1 MELRHLRCFLAV
13 AEELHFARAAEKLHI
28 ETSPLSR
35 AIKEL
40 EEELG
45 VVLFAR
51 TTRSTR
57 LTRAGKLFLEH
68 VRRVF
73 KALEQARDSVKA
85 AANGFHG
92 QLRVALSDGITPSRL
107 PALLALCRQEE
118 PEVEIRFFEVPLSQ
132 QIKGLHDD
140 LYDVGFTQSDEV
152 GDGITAIPAWS
163 DPIVVAVPARH
174 PVLAH
179 KRIPLDELLRYPLVL
194 CDPQVCEGP
203 AKHVDR
209 ILRRVEM
216 EPLVAERVASCDLM
230 MALVPAAVLQSR
242 SFAMSATKKLRL
254 GPLPKTENV
263 KLTFVC
269 PISLKADLDR
279 YASLHAQAYG
289 EAVDAEKLIPHMLE
303 AFIAGD
309 RGFKKLDK
317 VKTTLPKSG

>member
-13 AEELHFARAAEKLHI
+13 AEELHFARAAERLHI
-28 ETSPLSR
+28 EQSPLSR

-73 KALEQARDSVKA
+73 AVLEQARDSVKA
-85 AANGFHG
+85 AANGFNG

-107 PALLALCRQEE
+107 PTLLALCRQEE
-118 PEVEIRFFEVPLSQ
+118 PEVELRFFEVPLSQ

-140 LYDVGFTQSDEV
+140 LYDVGFAQSDEV
-152 GDGITAIPAWS
+152 GDGIVAIPAWT
-163 DPIVVAVPARH
+163 DALMVAVPARH
-174 PVLAH
+174 PLLAH

-194 CDPQVCEGP
+194 CDPQACEGH
-203 AKHVDR
+203 AKYVDR
-209 ILRRVEM
+209 VLRRAEM

-230 MALVPAAVLQSR
+230 MALVSAGFALGLAGAAHIAASR
-242 SFAMSATKKLRL
+242 EPGVVARPLASRVPPLTTYLLRL
-254 GPLPKTENV
+254 EGEPSDALARFIERVQAIESPES
-263 KLTFVC
+263 
-269 PISLKADLDR
+269 PRPMRGRHSDPAEEP
-279 YASLHAQAYG
+279 AS
-289 EAVDAEKLIPHMLE
+289 
-303 AFIAGD
+303 
-309 RGFKKLDK
+309 
-317 VKTTLPKSG
+317 